1 MKKITLL
8 VTLLF
13 FYTISWS
20 QDFDIEVF
28 AQNFSQP
35 TNITNAG
42 DDRLFVTEKGGLIKI
57 VQSDG
62 SVNPTPFL
70 DISSLISTN
79 SERGLLGL
87 AFHPDYASN
96 GYFYVYY
103 SDTSGDSQISRFS
116 VSSADPD
123 IADLASELPILFFT
137 QPFSNHNGGC
147 LQFGLDGYLYIAS
160 GDGGSGGDP
169 GDRAQN
175 TELLLGKLLRIDI
188 DNPVTGGPNYGIPAD
203 NPFAGDPSKAQEI
216 WAYGLRNP
224 WKFSFDQTAGDIWI
238 ADVGQTEYEEINK
251 ASVMDAGLN
260 YGWRC
265 YEASAPYNTTDCP
278 DPSQLVFPV
287 AEYPHPPSSA
297 SITGGYVYRGTL
309 YPELE
314 GYYFYAD
321 FLTNV
326 IGTVDS
332 NNDVIENTFVGTWST
347 FGEDNNKE
355 LYIASYNG
363 TVYKIIGTAVAGVND
378 FSQGQISLYPNPSKG
393 KVQILSRA
401 IPFTKITLYNLQ
413 GQKAFEQEMNDV
425 TEAELFLNDL
435 KSGLYLMKI
444 TSINEDSV
452 FKKLI
457 IQ

>member
-1 MKKITLL
+1 
-8 VTLLF
+8 
-13 FYTISWS
+13 
-20 QDFDIEVF
+20 
-28 AQNFSQP
+28 
-35 TNITNAG
+35 
-42 DDRLFVTEKGGLIKI
+42 
-57 VQSDG
+57 
-62 SVNPTPFL
+62 
-70 DISSLISTN
+70 
-79 SERGLLGL
+79 
-87 AFHPDYASN
+87 
-96 GYFYVYY
+96 
-103 SDTSGDSQISRFS
+103 
-116 VSSADPD
+116 
-123 IADLASELPILFFT
+123 
-137 QPFSNHNGGC
+137 
-147 LQFGLDGYLYIAS
+147 
-160 GDGGSGGDP
+160 
-169 GDRAQN
+169 
-175 TELLLGKLLRIDI
+175 
-188 DNPVTGGPNYGIPAD
+188 
-203 NPFAGDPSKAQEI
+203 
-216 WAYGLRNP
+216 
-224 WKFSFDQTAGDIWI
+224 
-238 ADVGQTEYEEINK
+238 
-251 ASVMDAGLN
+251 
-260 YGWRC
+260 
-265 YEASAPYNTTDCP
+265 
-278 DPSQLVFPV
+278 
-287 AEYPHPPSSA
+287 SA